1 MNVRIPFLARLRAY
15 SVTLAGLRDRLGRKL
30 RFFATKTLGPPPA
43 PPTTSRPAEATV
55 MSEQT
60 NPGEQSLSFSFTS
73 PSGRKQPAEMVVHR
87 ISTAACA
94 IPTTRTTTQGNAGL
108 PHNAES
114 NAED

>member
-1 MNVRIPFLARLRAY
+1 MNIRIPLLARLRAY
-15 SVTLAGLRDRLGRKL
+15 SAMLAGLRDQVGRIWQ
-30 RFFATKTLGPPPA
+30 FSATRTLGPPLA
-43 PPTTSRPAEATV
+43 PPTTSRPAAPTV
-55 MSEQT
+55 VPEQT

-73 PSGRKQPAEMVVHR
+73 PSGGRQPAEMVLHR

>member
-1 MNVRIPFLARLRAY
+1 LRI
-15 SVTLAGLRDRLGRKL
+15 
-30 RFFATKTLGPPPA
+30 FATKTHRSALA
-43 PPTTSRPAEATV
+43 PPIPSHPAEASV
-55 MSEQT
+55 VPEQT
-60 NPGEQSLSFSFTS
+60 NPGEQNLSFSFTS
-73 PSGRKQPAEMVVHR
+73 PSGGRQPAEMVVHR